1 MKRPLLG
8 VKRDVM
14 EMFLGTTIESYGIIG
29 SYSGKRFKAL
39 VKDGKPWQNQGE
51 ASGWAGE
58 RVGETPDT
66 MGMGI

>member
-1 MKRPLLG
+1 MKHPLLS

-14 EMFLGTTIESYGIIG
+14 EMFPGTTIESYGIIG
-29 SYSGKRFKAL
+29 SYSGKRLKAL

-51 ASGWAGE
+51 TSGWAGGK
-58 RVGETPDT
+58 VGETLDT